1 MRSKNKIL
9 IFTQYSNKIGLGH
22 FIRSQRLYFRLK
34 KNFFCKFYYN
44 KDLNFIKSTL
54 KKIKN
59 IKIVI
64 FDYKIYQKNL
74 LNFNRNIFYI
84 FFDQKRIINK
94 NLLSLNPLYLTG
106 KNNFNGPKWF
116 PYPENFNKKRRKKI
130 FKKKFNIFIS
140 QGGTDSMKNINN
152 IINTIDFKNSKI
164 NKVFVKI
171 PKANYLKFNNKKL
184 IKIQNLKN
192 LFKILN
198 NTDIAISACGNFSY
212 EISFFQIPSIYISG
226 IKDEI
231 KRGKILSRKGFGKF
245 FKIRN
250 INKIKT
256 ELDLLM
262 KNKTYYNKLVN
273 KKSFFNHNGLL
284 NIEKKIVN
292 ILKENE
298 I

>member
-54 KKIKN
+54 KKVKN

-116 PYPENFNKKRRKKI
+116 PYPENFYKKRKKKI

>member
-54 KKIKN
+54 KKVKN

-116 PYPENFNKKRRKKI
+116 PYPENFYKKRKKKI

-184 IKIQNLKN
+184 IKIRNLKN